1 MLGTISYRGPDGI
14 GFYHEEGIGFGH
26 VRLAIQDLSDLA
38 AQPMVSHSGR
48 YVIAYNGEVYN
59 VSELREDLRGRNVEV
74 RSTGDT
80 ELILEYL
87 ATFGLQAALAKME
100 GMFAFGLWDRQE
112 RTLLLAR
119 DRHGIKPLV
128 YTRGPGGEVRFA
140 SEMKSLIGGR
150 GEPDLTT
157 LNAILLGL
165 GGTWGDATVFR
176 NVFHVGAGEWLVF
189 REDGRT
195 DRGVFFRIPDFVD
208 ESAHREFCRL
218 GDKEVVDRVAHELE
232 ESVKLHLLSDAP
244 VATFASG
251 GVDSSLVSAIAARH
265 YPGLKLYHASVLS
278 DLETPAAE
286 HLARSLRLELRSIPI
301 TDEDVLDH
309 LAEVTYYNELPL
321 TYLGGSYVPFYLVSK
336 LAGTE
341 GIKVV
346 LTGEGSDEYFLG
358 YPKYAI
364 RPYLHAH
371 ARLVRL
377 LQKGFHRIPKAG
389 PFLWPLRETE
399 SAMMLR
405 NLMFR
410 YELEERRG
418 SAADAFRFVR
428 NGTELDWHV
437 CSIDLVIGNVRT
449 LLHRND
455 RLAMAW
461 GLESRFPF
469 LGHAMARTALNLPGR
484 FKIRKSLRFRD
495 WRHPLII
502 DKWAV
507 RMVASRY
514 LPPDLAQRRKLGLQ
528 SSAHDRFNVEKD
540 FFERGFLMEYYGL
553 NRRSFDHLYGVSDR
567 AWFSKIFLLE
577 IWGRLFALGQSVA
590 EVKEWVRRHAKVD
603 PR

>member
-1 MLGTISYRGPDGI
+1 MLSTISYRGPDGI
-14 GFYHEEGIGFGH
+14 GFYEDEGIGLGH

-38 AQPMVSHSGR
+38 AQPMVSHNGR
-48 YVIAYNGEVYN
+48 YVIVYNGEVYN
-59 VSELREDLRGRNVEV
+59 VSELREDLRGRNIEV

-87 ATFGLQAALAKME
+87 ATFGLNAALAKME
-100 GMFAFGLWDRQE
+100 GMFAFGLWDTQE
-112 RTLLLAR
+112 RTLSLAR

-128 YTRGPGGEVRFA
+128 YTRGPQGQVRFA
-140 SEMKSLIGGR
+140 SEMKSLIAGR

-157 LNAILLGL
+157 LNAVLCDL

-176 NVFHVGAGEWLVF
+176 HILHVGAGEWLVF
-189 REDGRT
+189 HEDGHT
-195 DRGVFFRIPDFVD
+195 DRGVFFSIPDFVD
-208 ESAHREFCRL
+208 ESAHDEFCRL
-218 GDKEVVDRVAHELE
+218 GDKEIVDRVAHDLE

-251 GVDSSLVSAIAARH
+251 GVDSSIVSALAARH
-265 YPGLKLYHASVLS
+265 YPNLKLYHASVLS
-278 DLETPAAE
+278 EIETAAAE
-286 HLARSLRLELRSIPI
+286 RLAQSLGLELRSIRVS
-301 TDEDVLDH
+301 DEDVLDH

-341 GIKVV
+341 GIKVI

-358 YPKYAI
+358 YPKYAV
-364 RPYLHAH
+364 RPYLHAY
-371 ARLVRL
+371 ARAVGLVQR
-377 LQKGFHRIPKAG
+377 GFHCIPKVG
-389 PFLWPLRETE
+389 PFLWPYRETE
-399 SAMMLR
+399 PATMLR
-405 NLMFR
+405 SLMFR

-418 SAADAFRFVR
+418 SAADAFHFVR
-428 NGTELDWHV
+428 SRTELDWHV
-437 CSIDLVIGNVRT
+437 CSIDMVVGNVRT

-469 LGHAMARTALNLPGR
+469 LGHTMAKTALNLPGR
-484 FKIRKSLRFRD
+484 FKIRKSLRFSD

-507 RMVASRY
+507 RAVASRY
-514 LPPDLAQRRKLGLQ
+514 LPPDLAQRRKFGLQ
-528 SSAHDRFNVEKD
+528 SSAHDRFNVGKD
-540 FFERGFLMEYYGL
+540 FFERGFMMEYYGL
-553 NRRSFDHLYGVSDR
+553 NRRSFDHLYRVSDR
-567 AWFSKIFLLE
+567 PWLSKVFLLE
-577 IWGRLFALGQSVA
+577 IWGRLFALGQSVD

-603 PR
+603 PK